1 MNNYHNN
8 QTMHFEDI
16 TLIVNNL
23 ETSLDFYHGILG
35 FKYQIED
42 RKAILFV
49 DEKPLVKLI
58 EDPNAKKDVDV
69 YGLYHVAFLLPSRAA
84 LANTIN
90 QLIRHQYPTSGL
102 TDHGVSI
109 AIYLNDPDGNGIEIY
124 VDKDESL
131 WPRENGKIS
140 MFTKGYPIADI
151 MKHLNTDSAYQINQ
165 KTVIGHLHFYVP
177 SLDEAKDFFV
187 DLLGFK
193 ETQLFM
199 NSALFIS
206 DQGYHHHLGLNT
218 WLRHSRNRKAHE
230 PGLKA
235 YTLFVPKHQYDQL
248 LEKLKTKNLDV
259 DQLIDPLGQS
269 IKIMTEK

>member
-1 MNNYHNN
+1 MKNYHNN
-8 QTMHFEDI
+8 QTMHFENI
-16 TLIVNNL
+16 TLIVNDL
-23 ETSLDFYHGILG
+23 ETSIDFYHDILG
-35 FKYQIED
+35 FKYQID
-42 RKAILFV
+42 GRKAMLFA
-49 DEKPLVKLI
+49 DHKPLVKLI
-58 EDPNAKKDVDV
+58 EDPNAQKDIDV
-69 YGLYHVAFLLPSRAA
+69 YGLYHVAFLLPSKAA
-84 LANTIN
+84 LASTIN
-90 QLIRHQYPTSGL
+90 QLIKHQYPTSGL

-124 VDKDESL
+124 VDKDESQ

-151 MKHLNTDSAYQINQ
+151 MEHLNTDGTYDIDQ

-177 SLDEAKDFFV
+177 SLDEAKVFFV

-218 WLRHSRNRKAHE
+218 WLRHSRNRNDHE

-235 YTLFVPKHQYDQL
+235 YTLFVPKNYYEVL
-248 LEKLKTKNLDV
+248 VEKMKTKDLDINH
-259 DQLIDPLGQS
+259 LMDPLGQ
-269 IKIMTEK
+269 KITIVTEK